1 MGKWCQFISML
12 KSGIILLVFI
22 LFICWWYFIF
32 VRKNRGMGRK
42 KILNRGEL
50 TVTTTLRV
58 KKYTYERLLRL
69 KVIEG
74 SGSTV
79 NRFINGILL
88 KYVMERKGL
97 LEGRELDYSEFE

>member
-1 MGKWCQFISML
+1 
-12 KSGIILLVFI
+12 
-22 LFICWWYFIF
+22 
-32 VRKNRGMGRK
+32 MGRK

-50 TVTTTLRV
+50 IVTTTLRV

-74 SGSTV
+74 SGITV

-97 LEGRELDYSEFE
+97 LECRELDYSEFE